1 MRVLLKS
8 LRIWEVSIGLMYR
21 FAVWKSER
29 KEKWKDNEKGHIT
42 KQSLMYEI
50 GIKRKW

>member
-1 MRVLLKS
+1 MHLLVRSESPFKS

-29 KEKWKDNEKGHIT
+29 KEKMERYNEKDI
-42 KQSLMYEI
+42 
-50 GIKRKW
+50 